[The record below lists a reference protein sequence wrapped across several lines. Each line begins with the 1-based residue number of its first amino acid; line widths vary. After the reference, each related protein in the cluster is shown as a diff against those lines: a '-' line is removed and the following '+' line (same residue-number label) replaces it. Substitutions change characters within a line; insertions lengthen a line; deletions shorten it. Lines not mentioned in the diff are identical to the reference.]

1 MNIYTTFSEESDSPQ
16 VSTRLQDAKIGQM
29 NFAFIDMGQG
39 DCTII
44 SCPDNSVYIVD
55 CGSSGGLEDD
65 SFQEARDLVRSWSKG
80 KAVNVVMTHPD
91 KDHYNKFIDL
101 LLSKPKVPV
110 NVFYFSK
117 ALKDNSPLGNYKETA
132 LMRNIYLFGKPILTE
147 VTINAASNHIK
158 KWLPLFDY
166 EDPIESDVPES
177 GYEIHSGTTGKGK
190 NWSLKII
197 AGNVATSSR
206 IASIKSNVVSLC
218 TLVKFDT
225 NKLLLTGDSTE
236 ETLDF
241 LYDYQSD
248 QIQNVSIFQVPHHGS
263 AGSLPTSDF
272 KNWVNPE
279 SLLVSVGLLVD
290 SYNLPRFNVMEKWL
304 TATRLRQQ
312 PRTYDY
318 WVDEVEGY
326 ETYADLKNILEED
339 WEDYEWDQNSSGTFF
354 WLKDPKD
361 AGPKKSN
368 TGFYGFSNKGWF
380 LFRAETPKDLYQTG
394 ILGSQFDEGFVSP
407 APGF

>member
-1 MNIYTTFSEESDSPQ
+1 MNIYTAFGAETSQ
-16 VSTRLQDAKIGQM
+16 VSTRLQEAKLGQM

-44 SCPDNSVYIVD
+44 SCPDNSVYIID
-55 CGSSGGLEDD
+55 CGSSGGLEND
-65 SFQEARDLVRSWSKG
+65 SFQEAKDLVRSWSKG

-101 LLSKPKVPV
+101 LLTKPKVSV

-132 LMRNIYLFGKPILTE
+132 MMRNIYLFGKPILTE
-147 VTINAASNHIK
+147 VTLNAASNHIK

-166 EDPIESDVPES
+166 EDPIETDIPES
-177 GYEIHSGTTGKGK
+177 GYVINSGTTDKGK
-190 NWSLKII
+190 KWSLTII
-197 AGNVATSSR
+197 AGNVTTASR
-206 IASIKSNVVSLC
+206 VASVKSNVVSLC

-225 NKLLLTGDSTE
+225 NKLLLTGDATD

-241 LYDYQSD
+241 LYDYQKD
-248 QIQNVSIFQVPHHGS
+248 QIGNVSIFQVPHHGS
-263 AGSLPTSDF
+263 ESSLPTSDF

-290 SYNLPRFNVMEKWL
+290 SYNLPRFDVMEKWL
-304 TATRLRQQ
+304 TASRLRAQ

-318 WVDEVEGY
+318 WRYGIPGY
-326 ETYADLKNILEED
+326 NNYADLQRILDDEWD
-339 WEDYEWDQNSSGTFF
+339 GYDWDQNNSRTFF

-361 AGPKKSN
+361 AGPKKSG

-380 LFRAETPKDLYQTG
+380 LFRSETPKDLYQTG
-394 ILGSQFDEGFVSP
+394 ILGSQFDEGFLASN
-407 APGF
+407 PGI